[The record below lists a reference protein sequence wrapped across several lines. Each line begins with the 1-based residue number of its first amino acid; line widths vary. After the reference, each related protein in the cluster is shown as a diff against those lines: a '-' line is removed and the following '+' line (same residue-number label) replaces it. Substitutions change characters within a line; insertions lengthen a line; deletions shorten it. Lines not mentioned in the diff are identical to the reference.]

1 MSSESSS
8 SYTESSSSDENIEQ
22 YENLTL
28 QGDTINNYNV
38 ICELGRGAF
47 SIVWLCYNI
56 VNNNFYAL
64 KIQNP
69 KEYKEGLDE
78 IRFVKNLP
86 NNYNFNYLIDHF
98 IEVVNNKKYLCSVWE
113 LCAGNL
119 DDLVRKNNYKNKVSN
134 KLSSD
139 GLPFDMVKS
148 IMRQILPCVKVLHK
162 MKYFHGDIKTD
173 NILIKG
179 KNDRDQ
185 YLIDCYT
192 KENFFDK
199 YTKEKAKHNNLSKN
213 DKLKIRKKVHSEIV
227 NNILKNIPQI
237 SKYNIDT
244 KYLDN
249 IKVCL
254 SDFGMV
260 CHENDFYEFPFGTRY
275 YQSPE
280 IILMGTDKCVNS
292 FPVDIWAL
300 ACTLYELLSGKILF
314 DPIKDSRYD
323 RNYYHL
329 RLINKTCGTFEPGF
343 LKKTKYYKKYF
354 DNKYCLINC
363 DEPSG
368 YSRLETKLKEFD
380 ESKLS
385 NVGQSNTG
393 QSNGGDVKV
402 CECLNEI
409 FKKCLEID
417 PRKRANIDFLSN
429 HFLFKP

>member
-1 MSSESSS
+1 MSSS
-8 SYTESSSSDENIEQ
+8 SLYTESSSSDENIEQ
-22 YENLTL
+22 YDNLNL
-28 QGDTINNYNV
+28 QNDIINNYN
-38 ICELGRGAF
+38 IIYELGRGAF

-56 VNNNFYAL
+56 INNNFYAI

-78 IRFVKNLP
+78 IKFVKNLP
-86 NNYNFNYLIDHF
+86 NNYSFNYLVEHF
-98 IEVVNNKKYLCSVWE
+98 IEVIDNKKYLCSVWE

-119 DDLVRKNNYKNKVSN
+119 DDLVRKN
-134 KLSSD
+134 KLLCD
-139 GLPFDMVKS
+139 GLPLNMIKS
-148 IMRQILPCVKVLHK
+148 IMNQILPCVKVLHK

-179 KNDRDQ
+179 RNERDQ

-213 DKLKIRKKVHSEIV
+213 DKMKIRKNVHSGIV
-227 NNILKNIPQI
+227 NNILNNKDIDDNSSLKN
-237 SKYNIDT
+237 KYNIDM

-260 CHENDFYEFPFGTRY
+260 CHENDFYETPFGTRY
-275 YQSPE
+275 YQAPE
-280 IILMGTDKCVNS
+280 IILMGTDKCS
-292 FPVDIWAL
+292 CSYPVDIWAL
-300 ACTLYELLSGKILF
+300 VCTLYELLSGKILF
-314 DPIKDSRYD
+314 DPIKDSKYD

-329 RLINKTCGTFEPGF
+329 RLINKTCGMFESGF

-354 DNKYCLINC
+354 DNKYCLLNC
-363 DEPSG
+363 DEKCG
-368 YSRLETKLKEFD
+368 YSRLETKLKELEFNMHGGSVCVG
-380 ESKLS
+380 ES
-385 NVGQSNTG
+385 
-393 QSNGGDVKV
+393 
-402 CECLNEI
+402 LNEI

-417 PRKRANIDFLSN
+417 PRKRANIDFLIN
-429 HFLFKP
+429 HILFKS